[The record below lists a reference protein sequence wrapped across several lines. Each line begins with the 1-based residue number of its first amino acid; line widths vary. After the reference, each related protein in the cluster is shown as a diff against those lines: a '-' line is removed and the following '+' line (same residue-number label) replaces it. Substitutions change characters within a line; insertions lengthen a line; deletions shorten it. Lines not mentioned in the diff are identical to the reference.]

1 MAERSVF
8 SCLLVVVV
16 VGHLW
21 KAVGEGEK
29 TSDRVAS
36 MSVLYAKS
44 VKKLNVEDLDLNKR

>member
-8 SCLLVVVV
+8 SCLLVVVVV

-36 MSVLYAKS
+36 MSVL
-44 VKKLNVEDLDLNKR
+44 